1 MVVVIVNNHPS
12 MGARVSCGWN
22 RILKAVYDAWMMMT
36 MWGIGELQERVTI
49 EVDLKM
55 AFFTGIDS

>member
-1 MVVVIVNNHPS
+1 
-12 MGARVSCGWN
+12 
-22 RILKAVYDAWMMMT
+22 MMT